1 MGIYQIKRANIC
13 YHDYYDDSCVMDF
26 GNHCMLEIRWMFDN
40 VWSRSNNDQGFIC
53 GCGTFAEPVRRFASA
68 LLETLF
74 SEDTSCQLS
83 KTSKNIEKLHLS
95 SEIQW
100 FRDRSNNDQGSI
112 CGCGTFAEPV
122 RRSTSALLETSF
134 WENTSCQL
142 FKTSKI
148 IQKLHLSSEIRYIKV
163 TGVYGRWL
171 TDIRKKRLYIYIYK
185 GVFL

>member
-68 LLETLF
+68 FLETLF

-83 KTSKNIEKLHLS
+83 KTSKILKNSIWALRYND
-95 SEIQW
+95 SEIGRKW
-100 FRDRSNNDQGSI
+100 SGIHLRVRNFRGTGPKIHVIVVRNTILRKYKMSAFQNIKNYWKTPFELRDTLHQSQRSLWQVID
-112 CGCGTFAEPV
+112 
-122 RRSTSALLETSF
+122 
-134 WENTSCQL
+134 W
-142 FKTSKI
+142 
-148 IQKLHLSSEIRYIKV
+148 Y
-163 TGVYGRWL
+163 
-171 TDIRKKRLYIYIYK
+171 
-185 GVFL
+185 